1 MFSGEFSCKVDAKGR
16 LILPFKIREQ
26 LNSNIIIVAK
36 GTSRNIEIYVEEEWN
51 RKIEK
56 ISNLVGPAESIRK
69 YKHFLVSSAHKIEID
84 SQGRL
89 NLPAPLI
96 DYASINKEVS
106 IVGNIETV
114 QIWDKDTWRAYI
126 ENVTVDIQDIMEELN
141 V

>member
-51 RKIEK
+51 KKIEK
-56 ISNLVGPAESIRK
+56 ISNLVGSAEAIRK

-84 SQGRL
+84 TQGRL
-89 NLPAPLI
+89 NLPSPLI
-96 DYASINKEVS
+96 DYASINKDVS
-106 IVGNIETV
+106 IVGNIETI
-114 QIWDKDTWRAYI
+114 QIWDKDTWREYI